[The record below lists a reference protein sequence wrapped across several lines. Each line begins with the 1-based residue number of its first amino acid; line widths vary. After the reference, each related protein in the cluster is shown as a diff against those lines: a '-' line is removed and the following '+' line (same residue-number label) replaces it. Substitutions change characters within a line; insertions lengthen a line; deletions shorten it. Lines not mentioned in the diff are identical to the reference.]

1 MRDQSSKLSQTV
13 GSPNVGELLHKGGS
27 TVLVSALVVNKVI
40 KLNKG

>member
-1 MRDQSSKLSQTV
+1 MRDKSSKLSQTI

-27 TVLVSALVVNKVI
+27 TVLVNKVI